1 MNQKLV
7 QKRDQHMDRHIDQQ
21 KDQQTKETIMKE
33 AILMTSAARATDVPA
48 SGLLEIALVGR
59 SNVGKS
65 SFINMLAMRHALA
78 RTSNTPGKTR
88 LINFYCLDPKE
99 MDPFVLI
106 DLPGYG
112 YASVSQSMRRDFLK
126 MIESTLLKR
135 PSVKLVFLLVDA
147 RHAPSQEDLNV
158 EAYLRAYAIPY
169 RIIATKQDKLKR
181 QEINKHLSI
190 IRTAFK
196 LPDIS
201 SELGP
206 HLVSAKTRYGREHVF
221 ELIRLAS
228 STFARGGR
236 GSSFEEQKDADDDQK
251 ERPKG

>member
-1 MNQKLV
+1 MTHHRFSRNEK
-7 QKRDQHMDRHIDQQ
+7 
-21 KDQQTKETIMKE
+21 QTAEETIIKE
-33 AILMTSAARATDVPA
+33 ATFLTSAVRANDVPE
-48 SGLLEIALVGR
+48 SGLFEIALIGR

-88 LINFYCLDPKE
+88 LINFYRLVPKTL
-99 MDPFVLI
+99 DPFVLI

-112 YASVSQSMRRDFLK
+112 YASVSQGMRRDFLK

-135 PSVKLVFLLVDA
+135 STVKLVFLLVDA
-147 RHAPSQEDLNV
+147 RHAPSQEDRDV

-169 RIIATKQDKLKR
+169 RIIATKQDKLKKR
-181 QEINKHLSI
+181 EIEQNVRL
-190 IRTAFK
+190 IREAFK
-196 LPDIS
+196 LPDGP

-206 HLVSAKTRYGREHVF
+206 HLVSAKTRYGRERIF

-228 STFARGGR
+228 APFGR
-236 GSSFEEQKDADDDQK
+236 SGSSASVEQQENTDGDQK
-251 ERPKG
+251 KWPEG

>member
-1 MNQKLV
+1 MTHY
-7 QKRDQHMDRHIDQQ
+7 RFSHHDQPNA
-21 KDQQTKETIMKE
+21 KETIIKE
-33 AILMTSAARATDVPA
+33 ATFLTSAVRANDVPE

-88 LINFYCLDPKE
+88 LINFYRLVPKA

-112 YASVSQSMRRDFLK
+112 YASVSQTMRRDFLK

-135 PSVKLVFLLVDA
+135 PAVKLVFLLVDA
-147 RHAPSQEDLNV
+147 RHAPSQDDIEV

-169 RIIATKQDKLKR
+169 RIIATKQDKLKKR
-181 QEINKHLSI
+181 EIEQNVRM
-190 IRTAFK
+190 IRAAFQ
-196 LPDIS
+196 LPDVP

-206 HLVSAKTRYGREHVF
+206 HLISAKTRYGREHVF

-228 STFARGGR
+228 ATFDRS
-236 GSSFEEQKDADDDQK
+236 GSASPIEQQENADGDQK
-251 ERPKG
+251 